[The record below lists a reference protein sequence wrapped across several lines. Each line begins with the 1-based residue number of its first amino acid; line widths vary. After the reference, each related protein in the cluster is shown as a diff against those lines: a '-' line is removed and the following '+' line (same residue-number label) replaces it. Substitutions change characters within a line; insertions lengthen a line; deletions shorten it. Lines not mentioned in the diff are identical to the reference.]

1 MNMGKMLKQAQKMQ
15 EEMAQIQQ
23 DLAEKEVEGTSGG
36 GAVTVKVSGDNKV
49 LGVTIQ
55 PDVLEGGD
63 VEMVQDLIVVAT
75 NQALENAAALAKEE
89 MGKVTGGMSI
99 PGFGA

>member
-15 EEMAQIQQ
+15 EDMAQIQQ
-23 DLAEKEVEGTSGG
+23 DLAEKEVEGTAGG
-36 GAVTVKVSGDNKV
+36 GAITVKVSGDNKV

-63 VEMVQDLIVVAT
+63 VEMVQDLIVAAT

-89 MGKVTGGMSI
+89 MGKVTGGMNI

>member
-15 EEMAQIQQ
+15 EDMVQIQQ
-23 DLAEKEVEGTSGG
+23 DLAEKEVEGTAGG

-49 LGVTIQ
+49 LNVTIK

-63 VEMVQDLIVVAT
+63 VEMIQDLIVAAT

-89 MGKVTGGMSI
+89 MGKVTGGMSL